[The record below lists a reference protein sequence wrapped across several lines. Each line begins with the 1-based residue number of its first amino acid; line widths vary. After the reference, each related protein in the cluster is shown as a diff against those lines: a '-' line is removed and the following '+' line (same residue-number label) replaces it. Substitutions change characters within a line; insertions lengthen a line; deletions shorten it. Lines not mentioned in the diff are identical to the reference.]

1 MSLLNKFGI
10 GPGSGPSRD
19 VSRPVAAAAGS
30 GDRSRPKGGPTAP
43 AAGAARVSPS
53 SETTRVS
60 NGLKELLWN
69 LDGLG
74 HGTLLDLGAAWQTT
88 LSFFIEK
95 GFRVTADDLLRSWKQ
110 FLDQEE
116 KMLREAGKSH
126 DPSVDL
132 TPAGRATRFLESNLQ
147 YPAASFDAVL
157 LWDLLDYL
165 EQPMAT
171 KTVACIT
178 ELLRPGGVV
187 FAMFHSKKPEGF
199 QRYRVADSST
209 LQVIS
214 SPLLCPAQRVYQN
227 REIQDLFARYRTTKS
242 FIARDQLRET
252 LFIK

>member
-10 GPGSGPSRD
+10 GPGNGPGRD
-19 VSRPVAAAAGS
+19 VSRSVASAAGS
-30 GDRSRPKGGPTAP
+30 GDKSRPKGSLPATAV
-43 AAGAARVSPS
+43 GTTRVAPLN
-53 SETTRVS
+53 EATRVS

-74 HGTLLDLGAAWQTT
+74 RGTLLDLGSAWQTT

-95 GFRVTADDLLRSWKQ
+95 GFRVTADDLLREWKQ

-116 KMLREAGKSH
+116 KSLREASKLQDVSA
-126 DPSVDL
+126 DR
-132 TPAGRATRFLESNLQ
+132 TPAGRATRFLVSNLQ

-165 EQPMAT
+165 EPQMAT
-171 KTVACIT
+171 KTVACVT

-199 QRYRVADSST
+199 QRYRVADSNT
-209 LQVIS
+209 LQVIA
-214 SPLLCPAQRVYQN
+214 SPVLCPAQRVYQN

>member
-1 MSLLNKFGI
+1 MGLLNKFGI
-10 GPGSGPSRD
+10 GHGNGTTRD
-19 VSRPVAAAAGS
+19 VTRSVAATGP
-30 GDRSRPKGGPTAP
+30 GDRSRPKGGVSVP
-43 AAGAARVSPS
+43 ALTSTRVSES
-53 SETTRVS
+53 GSEPTRVS

-74 HGTLLDLGAAWQTT
+74 RGTLLDLGSAWQTT

-116 KMLREAGKSH
+116 KSLREAGNSP
-126 DPSVDL
+126 DTSMDM
-132 TPAGRATRFLESNLQ
+132 TPAGRAARFLEANLS

-157 LWDLLDYL
+157 MWDLLDYL
-165 EQPMAT
+165 EPQIANR
-171 KTVACIT
+171 TVASIT

-199 QRYRVADSST
+199 QRYRVVDSNT

-214 SPLLCPAQRVYQN
+214 SPVLCPAQRVYQN

>member
-1 MSLLNKFGI
+1 MSFLNKFGI
-10 GPGSGPSRD
+10 GPGNGPSRD
-19 VSRPVAAAAGS
+19 VSRTVTTTSSS
-30 GDRSRPKGGPTAP
+30 GRPQPKGGLPHPPVGSTRAL
-43 AAGAARVSPS
+43 GSNES
-53 SETTRVS
+53 SRVS

-74 HGTLLDLGAAWQTT
+74 RGTLLDLGAAWQTT

-116 KMLREAGKSH
+116 KTLREAGKSP
-126 DPSVDL
+126 DSKIDL
-132 TPAGRATRFLESNLQ
+132 TPVGRANRFLEENLQ
-147 YPAASFDAVL
+147 YPSASFDAVL

-171 KTVACIT
+171 KVVGCIT
-178 ELLRPGGVV
+178 EFLRPGGVV

-199 QRYRVADSST
+199 QRYRVADSNS

-214 SPLLCPAQRVYQN
+214 SPVLCPAQRVYQN

>member
-10 GPGSGPSRD
+10 GPGNGPSRD
-19 VSRPVAAAAGS
+19 VSRSVASAAGS
-30 GDRSRPKGGPTAP
+30 SDRSRPKGSLPPPAVGTTRAP
-43 AAGAARVSPS
+43 GSNES
-53 SETTRVS
+53 SRVS

-74 HGTLLDLGAAWQTT
+74 RGTLLDLGSAWQTT

-116 KMLREAGKSH
+116 KSLREAGKIP
-126 DPSVDL
+126 DATVDM
-132 TPAGRATRFLESNLQ
+132 TPTGRADRFLESNLQ

-171 KTVACIT
+171 KTVACVT
-178 ELLRPGGVV
+178 EFLRPGGVV

-199 QRYRVADSST
+199 QRYRVADSNT

-214 SPLLCPAQRVYQN
+214 SPVLCPAQRVYQN